1 MRRPPRELG
10 EVLGPVQERLAPPD
24 LLAAV
29 QRHWREAAGELVADE
44 ARPDS
49 ERGGQVTFRCRSAV
63 WAAELTMLA
72 ESLLEQLNQRLPRQ
86 RQVLALKFTAAPSR
100 RQSPDRRP

>member
-10 EVLGPVQERLAPPD
+10 EVLGPLQERLAPPD

-29 QRHWREAAGELVADE
+29 QRHWRKAVGEQVAEEAW
-44 ARPDS
+44 PDS
-49 ERGGQVTFRCRSAV
+49 ERGGHVTIRCRSAV
-63 WAAELTMLA
+63 WAAELTML
-72 ESLLEQLNQRLPRQ
+72 EERLLTELNERLPRE

-100 RQSPDRRP
+100 RRST